1 MTDMTLFYAREVEQ
15 DLVDRL
21 ALQCD
26 RREWLQRRIGT
37 AGPRLRPP
45 LERLDAELTR
55 RIAATERRIR
65 DVGDVRDL
73 FAEAAALSG
82 GQE

>member
-1 MTDMTLFYAREVEQ
+1 MTDMTTLYAREAEQ

-21 ALQCD
+21 AVQCD
-26 RREWLQRRIGT
+26 RRERLRRRIGV
-37 AGPRLRPP
+37 AGPRLRQP

-55 RIAATERRIR
+55 RIATTERKIR

-73 FAEAAALSG
+73 FAEAAAL
-82 GQE
+82 